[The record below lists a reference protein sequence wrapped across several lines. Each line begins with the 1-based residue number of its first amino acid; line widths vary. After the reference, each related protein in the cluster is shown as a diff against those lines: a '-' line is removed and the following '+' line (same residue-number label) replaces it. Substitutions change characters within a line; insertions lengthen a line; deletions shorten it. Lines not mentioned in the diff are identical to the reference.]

1 MQNVNMP
8 LVSIGVP
15 VYNGEKTLSEAL
27 SSLLAQDYKN
37 LEIIIS
43 DNGSTDDTPK
53 ICKEFANKDKR
64 VTYYRSDENL
74 GSSWNF
80 NRVFDLSNG
89 KYFMWAAH
97 DDFRKKPFVSECV
110 KQMESSPSAAL
121 CQTHT
126 TTYIVGHKE
135 IICVANLDSFKKD
148 SGLVERY
155 RETLKHFPATAIYG
169 LYRSSLMKK
178 TRMFEK
184 VIATDLAFT
193 QELSIYGSFIQVP
206 EAYFD
211 YNIREKWNTIH
222 QDYKLFLGK
231 ERKPFWYLP
240 FIVLFINHW
249 SRIVSASIPLYV
261 KLLLLLVLVEHQ
273 VKYILLK
280 ILIKFSGRLC
290 PSRWREKLG
299 TAIYWRWMHI
309 PNLEVRNTVLFHKR
323 VIKPTLGWWR

>member
-1 MQNVNMP
+1 MQNVNTP

-15 VYNGEKTLSEAL
+15 VYNGEKTLSKAL
-27 SSLLAQDYKN
+27 SCLLAQDYKN

-53 ICKEFANKDKR
+53 ICKEFENKDKR
-64 VTYYRSDENL
+64 VSYYRSDENL
-74 GSSWNF
+74 GSTWNF

-97 DDFRKKPFVSECV
+97 DDIRKEPFVSECV
-110 KQMESSPSAAL
+110 KQMELSPNAAL

-126 TTYIVGHKE
+126 TTYILGHKE
-135 IICVANLDSFKKD
+135 ILCVTNLDSFKKD

-211 YNIREKWNTIH
+211 YNISEKWNTIH
-222 QDYKLFLGK
+222 QDYKVFLGK

-240 FIVLFINHW
+240 FLVLFINHW

-261 KLLLLLVLVEHQ
+261 KSLLLLALVQHQ
-273 VKYILLK
+273 VKYIFLK